1 MPSDSRT
8 EGAVI
13 WHQLRVSAK
22 RLERYS
28 DRVKEKI
35 WRGTRDDLINALADI
50 AEAGEI
56 SRRLYLQLQ
65 AQVQHTEHPLQD
77 EGASGKS

>member
-1 MPSDSRT
+1 MLSDSKT
-8 EGAVI
+8 EPTIV

-22 RLERYS
+22 RLERYA
-28 DRVKEKI
+28 DQVKDKI

-65 AQVQHTEHPLQD
+65 AQVQHTHPPLQD
-77 EGASGKS
+77 EAASGKS